1 MKEKLNERFW
11 RSWDGITTFLPLIL
25 TTITHSLDVDLV
37 AQLQKMDSSQSF
49 GWYVCQ
55 LFFCCCIVDDDSTLV
70 DILTDVVVAHVD
82 VFAPLMEDGVL
93 AQRFG
98 DWLSTSSSGALDSVL
113 IIINK
118 KSLYLI

>member
-11 RSWDGITTFLPLIL
+11 RSWEGITTFLPLIL

-49 GWYVCQ
+49 GWYVYL
-55 LFFCCCIVDDDSTLV
+55 LFFCCCVVDDDSTLV

-93 AQRFG
+93 AQRYG
-98 DWLSTSSSGALDSVL
+98 RLVVHQ
-113 IIINK
+113 
-118 KSLYLI
+118 

>member
-1 MKEKLNERFW
+1 LEIVGWNNNI
-11 RSWDGITTFLPLIL
+11 SPLIL

>member
-98 DWLSTSSSGALDSVL
+98 DWLSTSSSSALDSVL